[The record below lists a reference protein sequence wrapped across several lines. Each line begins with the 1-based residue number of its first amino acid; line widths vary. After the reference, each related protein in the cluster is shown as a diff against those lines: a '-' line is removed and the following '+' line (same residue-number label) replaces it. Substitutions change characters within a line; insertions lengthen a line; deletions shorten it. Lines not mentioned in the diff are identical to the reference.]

1 MNHSATIGIVGC
13 GYWGGKLLAKFLA
26 NRDCVV
32 SKVCELDSR
41 LRASLNRQFPDLNT
55 TDAYDDLLSDGAVT
69 SVVLATSPATHY
81 TLARKA
87 LEAGK
92 HVWIEKPLATSLVQ
106 GRELVQLAQDKGRVL
121 FVDHTFLYDPLVQRI
136 RRLIADGELGDIYHV
151 YFQRLNLG
159 RIKRDS
165 NVWWNS
171 APHDVSLLL
180 YLLGDQPASI
190 TVHGYRYLQPQ
201 IEDLNMGVIEMRG
214 GASAFIYHNWLSPEN
229 TASVTVV
236 GSRKLLA
243 YEGKFDKRAV
253 SVYEYSVEKDYRS
266 GSDLPM
272 TIPSRITQR
281 YKLEDTP
288 EAEPLA
294 NAVQDFVASIHE
306 GRSPLSDGKFSLQVL
321 AVLEAGA
328 TSLRSGGS
336 KISL

>member
-1 MNHSATIGIVGC
+1 
-13 GYWGGKLLAKFLA
+13 
-26 NRDCVV
+26 
-32 SKVCELDSR
+32 
-41 LRASLNRQFPDLNT
+41 
-55 TDAYDDLLSDGAVT
+55 
-69 SVVLATSPATHY
+69 
-81 TLARKA
+81 

-180 YLLGDQPASI
+180 YLSGAQPASV
-190 TVHGYRYLQPQ
+190 TLHGYRYLQSQ
-201 IEDLNMGVIEMRG
+201 VEDLNMGVIEMRG
-214 GASAFIYHNWLSPEN
+214 GASAFIYHNWLFPEN
-229 TASVTVV
+229 TARLTVV
-236 GSRKLLA
+236 GSRKLLT

-253 SVYEYSVEKDYRS
+253 TVYEYAVDHQYRS
-266 GSDLPM
+266 GSDLPT
-272 TIPSRITQR
+272 TIPSRFTR
-281 YKLEDTP
+281 WYNVDDVSD
-288 EAEPLA
+288 AEPLA
-294 NAVQDFVASIHE
+294 SAAEDFIGSIRE
-306 GRSPLSDGKFSLQVL
+306 ARAPLSDGKFSLQVL
-321 AVLEAGA
+321 AVLEAGEA
-328 TSLRSGGS
+328 SLRSGGA

>member
-1 MNHSATIGIVGC
+1 MNHSAAIGIVGC
-13 GYWGGKLLAKFLA
+13 GYWGSKLLPQFLA
-26 NRDCVV
+26 NRDCDV
-32 SKVCELDSR
+32 SKVCELDPR
-41 LRASLNRQFPDLNT
+41 LRAVLSRQFPELHT
-55 TDAYDDLLSDGAVT
+55 TDSFDELLSDAAVT
-69 SVVLATSPATHY
+69 AVVLATPPATHC
-81 TLARKA
+81 TLARRA

-92 HVWIEKPLATSLVQ
+92 HLWIEKPLAMSLAEGLQ
-106 GRELVQLAQDKGRVL
+106 LVWLAQEKSRVL
-121 FVDHTFLYDPLVQRI
+121 FVDHTFLYDPLVRKI
-136 RRLIADGELGDIYHV
+136 RRLVEAGDLGDIYHI

-165 NVWWNS
+165 NIWWNS

-190 TVHGYRYLQPQ
+190 ALHGYRYLQPQ

-243 YEGKFDKRAV
+243 YEGKFDKRAL
-253 SVYEYSVEKDYRS
+253 SVYEYSVEKDYRA
-266 GSDLPM
+266 GSELPM
-272 TIPSRITQR
+272 TMPSRITQQ
-281 YKLEDTP
+281 YKFEDTP
-288 EAEPLA
+288 GSEPLA
-294 NAVQDFVASIHE
+294 SAVDDFVTSIRE

-321 AVLEAGA
+321 AVLEAGT